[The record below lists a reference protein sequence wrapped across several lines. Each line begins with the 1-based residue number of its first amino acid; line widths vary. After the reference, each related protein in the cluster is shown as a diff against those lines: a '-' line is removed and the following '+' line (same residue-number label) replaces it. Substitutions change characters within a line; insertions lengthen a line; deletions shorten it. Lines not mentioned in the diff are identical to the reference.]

1 MPLVYYPLAL
11 VTGIALTLAAS
22 AVGAMLTL
30 ALARIRFGESVL
42 GASRV
47 LAILLF
53 LPIGALGVPALGFG
67 RGRISPFLGQDNI
80 QTVANG
86 LRTIGPPPTWA
97 PTTWT
102 AHLLLGDEPAGLSL
116 ALLLAPGVR

>member
-42 GASRV
+42 GVSRV

-67 RGRISPFLGQDNI
+67 RRRGSLFIGQDKL
-80 QTVANG
+80 QTVAGG
-86 LRTIGPPPTWA
+86 LRTCGPPPTGA
-97 PTTWT
+97 PTN
-102 AHLLLGDEPAGLSL
+102 
-116 ALLLAPGVR
+116 